1 MTTDTV
7 IEEKTKQTLKE
18 PPKFKVIVFNDDFTP
33 VEFVIALLVHV
44 FNKDQ
49 VSATEL
55 TLQIHNEGKC
65 IVGIYSH
72 EIAEQK
78 VSDATKMSRAHGHP
92 LVIKSEAE

>member
-18 PPKFKVIVFNDDFTP
+18 PPKFKVIIFNDDFTP

-49 VSATEL
+49 DTAAQL
-55 TLQIHNEGKC
+55 TLKIHNDGSAV
-65 IVGIYSH
+65 VGVYSH

-78 VSDATKMSRAHGHP
+78 VNDATKMSRSHGHP
-92 LVIKSEAE
+92 LVTKLEIE

>member
-7 IEEKTKQTLKE
+7 VEKKTRQTFKE
-18 PPKFKVIVFNDDFTP
+18 PPKYKVIVFNDDYTP

-49 VSATEL
+49 ETATGL
-55 TLQIHNEGKC
+55 TLKIHNDGSAV
-65 IVGIYSH
+65 VGVYSH

-78 VSDATKMSRAHGHP
+78 VNDATKMSRSHGHP
-92 LVIKSEAE
+92 LVTKLEIE

>member
-18 PPKFKVIVFNDDFTP
+18 PPKFKVIIFNDDFTP

-49 VSATEL
+49 DTAAQL
-55 TLQIHNEGKC
+55 TLKIHNDGRAV
-65 IVGIYSH
+65 VGVYSN

-78 VSDATKMSRAHGHP
+78 VVDATRMARTHGHP
-92 LVIKSEAE
+92 LVTKSESE